1 MSVLETLIRS
11 RKFWLSLI
19 AVVQTVVFS
28 LLPTFP
34 DEVWQA
40 VNVILLF
47 LVGTIAVEDAA
58 MKFGGI
64 RSGFDRNGK

>member
-1 MSVLETLIRS
+1 MAVVQTLIRS
-11 RKFWLSLI
+11 RKFWLSVI
-19 AVVQTVVFS
+19 AVIQTVIFN
-28 LLPTFP
+28 LLPEFP

-58 MKFGGI
+58 MKFGGV
-64 RSGFDRNGK
+64 RSGFLQDK

>member
-1 MSVLETLIRS
+1 MAVMQTLIRS
-11 RKFWLSLI
+11 RKFWLSVI
-19 AVVQTVVFS
+19 AVIQTVIFN
-28 LLPTFP
+28 LLPEFP

-58 MKFGGI
+58 MKFGGV
-64 RSGFDRNGK
+64 RSGYLQDK

>member
-1 MSVLETLIRS
+1 MAVMQTLIRS
-11 RKFWLSLI
+11 RKFWLSVI
-19 AVVQTVVFS
+19 AVIQTVIFN
-28 LLPTFP
+28 LLPEFP

-58 MKFGGI
+58 MKFGGV
-64 RSGFDRNGK
+64 RSGYLHDK

>member
-1 MSVLETLIRS
+1 MSVIDTLIRS

-19 AVVQTVVFS
+19 AVIQTVVFS
-28 LLPTFP
+28 LWPAFP

-58 MKFGGI
+58 MKFGAV
-64 RSGFDRNGK
+64 RSGFTRSK

>member
-1 MSVLETLIRS
+1 MAVMQTLIRS
-11 RKFWLSLI
+11 RKFWLSVI
-19 AVVQTVVFS
+19 AVIQTVVFN
-28 LLPTFP
+28 LLPEFP

-64 RSGFDRNGK
+64 RSGFAQDR